1 VTESSRDAQA
11 FLFRA
16 VTANDR
22 VQRLEAEGLLREP
35 TLASSQ
41 GRTERTILDD
51 FAVEVRVE
59 AKQMGSVYELLYC
72 LENSVREL
80 IESTLIE
87 AHGPEDWWSVGVP
100 EKIRKSAES
109 RAGDDE
115 RAPWHGP
122 RGESLLVYTDFLQ
135 LAEIISENWSC
146 FSDLLGDE
154 TWVTNYFREM
164 NRSRRALAH
173 TGSLT
178 QNDVSW
184 MEMRVRQWLMV
195 VG

>member
-1 VTESSRDAQA
+1 MTVDHREAQA
-11 FLFRA
+11 FLYRA

-35 TLASSQ
+35 TEASAQ
-41 GRTERTILDD
+41 GKMERTTLDD
-51 FAVEVRVE
+51 FAVEVRIE
-59 AKQMGSVYELLYC
+59 AKRMGSVYELLYC

-87 AHGPEDWWSVGVP
+87 AHGPEGWWSLGVP

-109 RAGDDE
+109 RAQDDE

-135 LAEIISENWSC
+135 LGEIIRENWIH
-146 FSDLLGDE
+146 FGDLLGDE
-154 TWVTNYFREM
+154 MWVANYFREM
-164 NRSRRALAH
+164 NRTRRALAH

-178 QNDVSW
+178 QNDVNW

>member
-1 VTESSRDAQA
+1 MNSDSRESQA
-11 FLFRA
+11 FLYRA
-16 VTANDR
+16 VTTNDR
-22 VQRLEAEGLLREP
+22 VERLVADGLLREP
-35 TLASSQ
+35 TIVAADGKLDHS
-41 GRTERTILDD
+41 ILDD
-51 FAVEVRVE
+51 FAVEVRTE
-59 AKQMGSVYELLYC
+59 AKRMGAVYELLYC

-80 IESTLIE
+80 IETTLIE
-87 AHGPEDWWSVGVP
+87 ARGAESWWTTGVP

-109 RAGDDE
+109 RSKDDE

-135 LAEIISENWSC
+135 LAEIISENWLH

-154 TWVTNYFREM
+154 VWVKNYFREM

-178 QNDVSW
+178 QHDVDW